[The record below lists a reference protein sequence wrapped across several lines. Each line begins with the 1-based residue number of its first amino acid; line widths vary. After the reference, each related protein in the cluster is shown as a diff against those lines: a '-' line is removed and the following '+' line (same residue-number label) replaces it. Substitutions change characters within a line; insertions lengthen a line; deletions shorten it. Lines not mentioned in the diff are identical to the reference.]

1 VHGRQEAA
9 ASPLDTTVAIVAPEH
24 IRFEVR
30 VAGPAPRM
38 LAYAIDLAIR
48 AAIAVG
54 CFLLLALLQAAPAS
68 WSEASAGVALLL
80 MFALEWGY
88 YVLFESIGNG
98 RSPGKRVVGLRV
110 IDEAGCPA
118 TFLAIVLRN
127 LLRAADG
134 LPFSY
139 AVGLLVMSGDRRFRR
154 LGDWVA
160 GTMVVVDAR
169 ARAASALRIEP
180 APSEAELERLPLDLR
195 LDGADLDAI
204 EAFLRRERTLGP
216 MRGRELAELVAPL
229 FARRLGVAYSDPA
242 RFLAL
247 LYHRATV
254 GLDAARS
261 HARMHAGAS
270 MRGRAVR

>member
-1 VHGRQEAA
+1 VA
-9 ASPLDTTVAIVAPEH
+9 LDTTVAIDAPEH

-48 AAIAVG
+48 TVVAAV
-54 CFLLLALLQAAPAS
+54 FFVLLALADAAPDS
-68 WSEASAGVALLL
+68 VGEATTGVMLLAL
-80 MFALEWGY
+80 FALEWGY
-88 YVLFESIGNG
+88 FVVAESLGSG
-98 RSPGKRVVGLRV
+98 QSPGKRFVGLRV

-134 LPFSY
+134 LPFTY
-139 AVGLLVMSGDRRFRR
+139 AVGLLVMAGDRRFRR

-160 GTMVVVDAR
+160 GTMVVVDTR
-169 ARAASALRIEP
+169 ARAVAALRIEP
-180 APSEAELERLPLDLR
+180 APSELELDPFPLDLR
-195 LDGADLDAI
+195 LSGADVDAI
-204 EAFLRRERTLGP
+204 EAFLRRARTLGVL
-216 MRGRELAELVAPL
+216 RGRELAEMIAPIH
-229 FARRLGVAYSDPA
+229 ARRLAVSYEDPA

-254 GLDAARS
+254 GIDASRS
-261 HARMHAGAS
+261 HAALRAGG
-270 MRGRAVR
+270 MTR